1 MVPMEAEQCR
11 EGGIRHVS
19 SPGCLRGG
27 GDLTSYVEGDF
38 DFIHRPC
45 VPRRL
50 RACGSCSFG
59 SINLYLPCTRVS
71 PRVFV
76 RSLRS
81 SGARAA
87 ICFPYHHVPSSS
99 LTSSAE
105 LFLDHRGATY
115 VLLPCAMSHDFRYY
129 PDWFECFHFGAL
141 VVAVQ
146 TYPPQ
151 FSPTWDVFMYRLE
164 PSCDLYGE
172 ARAPSRI
179 CRFPS
184 L

>member
-1 MVPMEAEQCR
+1 MEAEQCR

-38 DFIHRPC
+38 DYIHRPR

-50 RACGSCSFG
+50 RQRGSCSFG
-59 SINLYLPCTRVS
+59 AINLYLPCTRVS
-71 PRVFV
+71 ARIFL

-81 SGARAA
+81 SGARAE
-87 ICFPYHHVPSSS
+87 ICFPYRHAASSFLSSS
-99 LTSSAE
+99 AV
-105 LFLDHRGATY
+105 LFNGDRTTY
-115 VLLPCAMSHDFRYY
+115 VMLPCDMTHDFRYC
-129 PDWFECFHFGAL
+129 PGWFEYFQFGAL
-141 VVAVQ
+141 VVVLQ
-146 TYPPQ
+146 VHPSQ
-151 FSPTWDVFMYRLE
+151 FLPSWDVYMYRLE
-164 PSCDLYGE
+164 SSCDLYGQ
-172 ARAPSRI
+172 ARHPSRI